1 MKLNKT
7 HILIFL
13 FYLCSSSLSFAQR
26 GARVGYVDMNVIL
39 ENVEEYKKASA
50 LLDSSIEKWKKE
62 IELKKNQL
70 KLYEN
75 QLNMERILLTS
86 ELIKDRELE
95 LEDFSKEIINLQEMR
110 FGPKGD
116 LFIQRSKLI
125 QPLQDQVLTIVKQI
139 AEEKKYDFIFDR
151 SSSVTLLYSAKIYDI
166 SELVIKRINRQQRI
180 QNRKEQ
186 LENLKSKV
194 NSSNN

>member
-95 LEDFSKEIINLQEMR
+95 LEDFSKEIVNLQEMR

>member
-95 LEDFSKEIINLQEMR
+95 LEDFSKEILNLQEMR